1 MGSADPLERKHPGN
15 NVTNQNAPLL
25 TSPTHT
31 QTHDSS
37 RISEMVEEYRRN
49 QRAAIDNKTVSS
61 TSWATSSCPPLS
73 NKTDGDRQPLAYGSM
88 GQELLSLMVMLQR
101 QQEEQGRIL
110 GHAFDAS
117 SWKIKLLRLLVSE
130 RPALA
135 PTRSSDSD
143 LLRLLW

>member
-1 MGSADPLERKHPGN
+1 MGSADPLEREHPGN
-15 NVTNQNAPLL
+15 NVTNQNENAPLL
-25 TSPTHT
+25 TSPNQT

-37 RISEMVEEYRRN
+37 RLSEMVEEYRRN
-49 QRAAIDNKTVSS
+49 QRAAIDNKTVIS
-61 TSWATSSCPPLS
+61 TSTSSCPPLR

-101 QQEEQGRIL
+101 QLEAQGRML

-130 RPALA
+130 RAALA
-135 PTRSSDSD
+135 PTNSSDSD